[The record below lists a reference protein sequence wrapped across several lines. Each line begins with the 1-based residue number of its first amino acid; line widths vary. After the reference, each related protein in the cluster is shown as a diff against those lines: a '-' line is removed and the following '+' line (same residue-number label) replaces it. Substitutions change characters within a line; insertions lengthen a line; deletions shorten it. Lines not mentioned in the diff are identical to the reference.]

1 MSQKSNTMYA
11 ATHTP
16 PPPEGPSSEKSVLS
30 RVKLPS
36 RFLFF
41 FLVHM
46 QLKTTLGRPEVPQ
59 SGLSLLGSSL

>member
-16 PPPEGPSSEKSVLS
+16 PPPEGPSSEKSMLS

-36 RFLFF
+36 RF
-41 FLVHM
+41 FLVHI
-46 QLKTTLGRPEVPQ
+46 QLKTTLSLPEAPK
-59 SGLSLLGSSL
+59 GHLPLLSPSL